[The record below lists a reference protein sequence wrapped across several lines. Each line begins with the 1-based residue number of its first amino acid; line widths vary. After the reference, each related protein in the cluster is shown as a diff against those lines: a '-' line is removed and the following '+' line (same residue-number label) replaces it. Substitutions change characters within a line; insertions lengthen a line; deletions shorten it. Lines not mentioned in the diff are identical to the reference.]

1 MQHSKTGNNI
11 LVFFV
16 FSGENMAVKIT
27 GIIEGSPASKLNI
40 VPGEELISVNGEE
53 IEDVLDYG
61 FYTAAKEL
69 DLVIGRAD
77 GTEETV
83 HVSKSEYQELG
94 IESGTFLMDREHACR
109 NGCIFCF
116 IDQNPAG
123 MRDSI
128 YFKDDD
134 MRLSFLFGSYVTLTN
149 LTDHDIDRIIKMKIS
164 PVNISVHT
172 TEPELRCRMMRN
184 RFAGDSLR
192 HLYRLADAGV
202 EINCQIVVCR
212 NWNDGEHLKKT
223 VSDLTSLCP
232 AVGSIAVV
240 PVGLTSHRKGLT
252 ELEPFDKESAR
263 EVIEILE
270 PFREECLSKYGDR
283 IVYPSDELYIL
294 AEEEIPGAD
303 EYGDYKQLE
312 NGVGMVSRF
321 EDEFISALG
330 FEDGDDEER
339 YADVVTG
346 MMSYDLIVSLAEKL
360 KEKFPGT
367 HVTVHGIR
375 NDFFGPTIT
384 VSGLLTATDI
394 LAQIRRED
402 VRGDRIIL
410 PESVLRRDGDRFLDD
425 VTKEEFEQ
433 RMGLPIRTDE
443 DGADL
448 LDAILGR

>member
-1 MQHSKTGNNI
+1 
-11 LVFFV
+11 
-16 FSGENMAVKIT
+16 MAVRIT
-27 GIIEGSPASKLNI
+27 GTAEGSPASKLNI
-40 VPGEELISVNGEE
+40 LPGTELVSVNGED

-61 FYTAAKEL
+61 FYTAAEEL
-69 DLVIGRAD
+69 DLVLRRED
-77 GTEETV
+77 GTEEKV
-83 HVSKSEYQELG
+83 HVSKGEYEELG

-109 NGCIFCF
+109 NRCIFCF
-116 IDQNPAG
+116 IDQNPHG
-123 MRDSI
+123 MRPSI

-149 LTDHDIDRIIKMKIS
+149 LTDHDIDRIIRMKIS

-172 TEPELRCRMMRN
+172 TEPDLRCLMMGN

-192 HLYRLADAGV
+192 FLYRLADSGAD
-202 EINCQIVVCR
+202 INCQIVLCR
-212 NWNDGEHLKKT
+212 NWNDGEHLKRT
-223 VSDLTSLCP
+223 LRDLTDLCP

-240 PVGLTSHRKGLT
+240 PVGLTAHREGLT
-252 ELEPFDKESAR
+252 KLEPFDRDSAR
-263 EVIEILE
+263 QAIEIIRPFQEMCLE
-270 PFREECLSKYGDR
+270 RYGDR
-283 IVYPSDELYIL
+283 VVYPSDEFYLL
-294 AEEEIPGAD
+294 AEMEMPAAD
-303 EYGDYKQLE
+303 TYGDYKQIE

-321 EDEFISALG
+321 EDEFLSALD
-330 FEDGDDEER
+330 FEEGDSEER

-346 MMSYDLIVSLAEKL
+346 LMSYDLMCSLAGKL
-360 KEKFPGT
+360 AEKFPGT
-367 HVTVHGIR
+367 HVAVHGVR

-394 LAQIRRED
+394 LAQVKRED

-433 RMGLPIRTDE
+433 RMGLPVRTDE

>member
-1 MQHSKTGNNI
+1 
-11 LVFFV
+11 
-16 FSGENMAVKIT
+16 MAVKIT
-27 GIIEGSPASKLNI
+27 GVMDRSPASKLNI
-40 VPGEELISVNGEE
+40 PPGTMLVSVNGEE

-61 FYTAAKEL
+61 FYTTAEDL
-69 DLVIGRAD
+69 DLVLRYEDGR
-77 GTEETV
+77 EEKF
-83 HVSKSEYQELG
+83 HIRKREYEELG

-109 NGCIFCF
+109 NKCIFCF
-116 IDQNPAG
+116 IDQNPKG

-172 TEPELRCRMMRN
+172 TEPELRCLMMGN

-192 HLYRLADAGV
+192 HLYRLAESGAD
-202 EINCQIVVCR
+202 INCQIVLCR
-212 NWNDGEHLKKT
+212 NWNDGEHLRRT
-223 VSDLTSLCP
+223 LTDLTALCP

-240 PVGLTSHRKGLT
+240 PVGLTGHRDGLT
-252 ELEPFDKESAR
+252 RLEPFDRNSAR
-263 EVIEILE
+263 ETIEIINE
-270 PFREECLSKYGDR
+270 FQQECLERFGDR
-283 IVYPSDELYIL
+283 IVYPSDEMYII
-294 AEEEIPGAD
+294 AELEIPSAE

-312 NGVGMVSRF
+312 NGVGMVSMF
-321 EDEFISALG
+321 GDEFMSALE

-339 YADVVTG
+339 YADIVTG
-346 MMSYDLIVSLAEKL
+346 LMSYDFITGLISRIP
-360 KEKFPGT
+360 EKFPNT
-367 HVTVHGIR
+367 HVTVHAVR
-375 NDFFGPTIT
+375 NDFFGPSIT

-394 LAQIRRED
+394 LAQVKRED
-402 VRGDRIIL
+402 IRADRIIL

-425 VTKEEFEQ
+425 MTKEEFEQ
-433 RMGLPIRTDE
+433 RMGLPVRTDE

>member
-1 MQHSKTGNNI
+1 
-11 LVFFV
+11 
-16 FSGENMAVKIT
+16 MAVRIT
-27 GIIEGSPASKLNI
+27 GILKGSPASKLNI
-40 VPGEELISVNGEE
+40 EPGSMLVSVNGEE

-61 FYTAAKEL
+61 FYTAAEKLEL
-69 DLVIGRAD
+69 LIRHAD
-77 GTEETV
+77 GREETFRV
-83 HVSKSEYQELG
+83 RKEEYEELG

-109 NGCIFCF
+109 NRCIFCF
-116 IDQNPAG
+116 IDQNPSG

-172 TEPELRCRMMRN
+172 TEPELRCLMMGN

-192 HLYRLADAGV
+192 HLYRLAESGAD
-202 EINCQIVVCR
+202 INCQIVVCR
-212 NWNDGEHLKKT
+212 GWNDGEHLRRTLK
-223 VSDLTSLCP
+223 DLTDLCP
-232 AVGSIAVV
+232 SVGSIAIV
-240 PVGLTSHRKGLT
+240 PVGLTAHREGLT
-252 ELEPFDKESAR
+252 KLEPFDRDSAR
-263 EVIEILE
+263 EVIEIARPFQQMCLE
-270 PFREECLSKYGDR
+270 KFGDR
-283 IVYPSDELYIL
+283 IVYPSDELYIM
-294 AEEEIPGAD
+294 AGEKIPDAG
-303 EYGDYKQLE
+303 EYGDYKQIE

-321 EDEFISALG
+321 EDEFLSALE

-339 YADVVTG
+339 YADIVTG
-346 MMSYDLIVSLAEKL
+346 LMSYDFMVSLTDRL
-360 KEKFPGT
+360 KDKFPQT
-367 HVTVHGIR
+367 HVRVHGVR

-394 LAQIRRED
+394 LAQVSRDD
-402 VRGDRIIL
+402 VKADRIIL

-425 VTKEEFEQ
+425 ITKEEFEQ
-433 RMGLPIRTDE
+433 RMGLPVRTDE